1 MEAVS
6 SKSRKNSLF
15 LTGLQAQARVL
26 GALVMREMITRYGR
40 ENIGFLWL
48 ILEPM
53 ILTCGVMA
61 MWTLMKHEAHGLT
74 VIAFVLSGYM
84 PLTLWRHV
92 SSSLVSCLR
101 HNIPLMY
108 HRQIR
113 LADAL
118 FARALLEIGGTTFA
132 LVVVYSGAVLV
143 GFIEPFE
150 DLGLILS
157 GWLFMA
163 WFSFAVGL
171 ILAGLAEMFEVVEK
185 FVAPL
190 QYLMLPISGMFFMV
204 AWLPHDVQK
213 LALYV
218 PTVHCYEMFRAGTF
232 GDAIKPYYDVS
243 YLLKCCLLTTAV
255 GLYLIE
261 HVKKHIKFE

>member
-1 MEAVS
+1 MEAVP
-6 SKSRKNSLF
+6 SKSNRNSVF
-15 LTGLQAQARVL
+15 MTGLRAQARVL

-53 ILTCGVMA
+53 ILTCGVMLL
-61 MWTLMKHEAHGLT
+61 WTLMKHEAHGLT

-84 PLTLWRHV
+84 PLTLWRHI
-92 SSSLVSCLR
+92 SSHMVSCLR

-118 FARALLEIGGTTFA
+118 IARALLEIGGTTFA
-132 LVVVYSGAVLV
+132 LLVVYSGAYLA
-143 GFIEPFE
+143 GFIDPFE
-150 DLGLILS
+150 DIGLNLA

-163 WFSFAVGL
+163 WFSFAAGL
-171 ILAGLAEMFEVVEK
+171 ILAALSEIFEVVEK
-185 FVAPL
+185 LVPPF

-204 AWLPHDVQK
+204 SWLPHGVQK

-218 PTVHCYEMFRAGTF
+218 PTVHCFEMFRAGTF
-232 GDAIKPYYDVS
+232 GNAIKAHYDVS
-243 YLLKCCLLTTAV
+243 YIFTCCLITTAV
-255 GLYLIE
+255 GLYLVE
-261 HVKKHIKFE
+261 HVRKHIKFE

>member
-1 MEAVS
+1 MKAVLPQYNTR
-6 SKSRKNSLF
+6 SRF
-15 LTGLQAQARVL
+15 FTGLRAQGRVL

-53 ILTCGVMA
+53 ILTCGVML
-61 MWTLMKHEAHGLT
+61 MWTLMRHEAHGLT

-92 SSSLVSCLR
+92 SSYMVSCIRQNL
-101 HNIPLMY
+101 PLMY
-108 HRQIR
+108 HRQIG

-118 FARALLEIGGTTFA
+118 MSRALLEIGGTTFA
-132 LVVVYSGAVLV
+132 LLVVYHGAYLA
-143 GFIEPFE
+143 GFIEPFA
-150 DLGLILS
+150 DLGLVLA

-163 WFSFAVGL
+163 WFAFSVGL
-171 ILAGLAEMFEVVEK
+171 VLAALAEIFEVVEK
-185 FVAPL
+185 LVAPL

-204 AWLPHDVQK
+204 SWLPHEAQK

-232 GDAIKPYYDVS
+232 GNTIKPFYDVS
-243 YLLKCCLLTTAV
+243 YVFSACLLTNAV
-255 GLYLIE
+255 GFYLIE
-261 HVKKHIKFE
+261 RVKGHVKFE

>member
-1 MEAVS
+1 METVS
-6 SKSRKNSLF
+6 SKSNKDSLF
-15 LTGLQAQARVL
+15 LTGLRVQARVL

-53 ILTCGVMA
+53 ILTCGVML
-61 MWTLMKHEAHGLT
+61 MWTLLKHEAHGLT
-74 VIAFVLSGYM
+74 VIGFVLSGYM

-92 SSSLVSCLR
+92 SSHMVSCLR

-108 HRQIR
+108 HRQIG

-118 FARALLEIGGTTFA
+118 IARALLEIGGTTFA
-132 LVVVYSGAVLV
+132 LVVVYTGASLA
-143 GFIEPFE
+143 GFIEPFK
-150 DLGLILS
+150 DIGLILA

-163 WFSFAVGL
+163 WFSFGVGL
-171 ILAGLAEMFEVVEK
+171 ILAALSEIFEVVEK

-204 AWLPHDVQK
+204 AWLPHDAQK

-232 GDAIKPYYDVS
+232 GNAVKPFYDIS
-243 YLLKCCLLTTAV
+243 YLFTCCLLTTAV
-255 GLYLIE
+255 GLYLVE

>member
-1 MEAVS
+1 MKAVL
-6 SKSRKNSLF
+6 SKSDKRSPF
-15 LTGLQAQARVL
+15 WIGLRAQLRVL

-53 ILTCGVMA
+53 ILTCGVMLL
-61 MWTLMKHEAHGLT
+61 WTLMRHEAHGLT

-84 PLTLWRHV
+84 PLTLWRHI
-92 SSSLVSCLR
+92 SSHMVSCLK

-108 HRQIR
+108 HRQIK

-118 FARALLEIGGTTFA
+118 IARALLEIGGTTFA
-132 LVVVYSGAVLV
+132 LLVVYTGAVLA
-143 GFIEPFE
+143 GFIEPFA
-150 DLGLILS
+150 DLGLILA

-163 WFSFAVGL
+163 WFSFGAGL
-171 ILAGLAEMFEVVEK
+171 ILAGLAEIFEVVEK
-185 FVAPL
+185 LVPPL
-190 QYLMLPISGMFFMV
+190 QYLMLPVSGMFFMV

-218 PTVHCYEMFRAGTF
+218 PTVHCFEMFRAGTF
-232 GDAIKPYYDVS
+232 GDAVKPFYDVS
-243 YLLKCCLLTTAV
+243 YIFTSCLLTTAV

-261 HVKKHIKFE
+261 HVKSHIKFE